1 MNTLPIGYLIGLAVL
16 AFPVLRM
23 PRLPMSLGTTVF
35 LLNMSINELPV
46 LAVLAFSASTGLALA
61 EGDLTAPIA
70 VGAAAL
76 AAACL
81 AVSVWRGTR
90 TLSVVRRAMGSI
102 EVSGRL
108 PMWRI
113 LFLPF
118 RVRPR
123 GVERVANLSYGPF
136 GVRNQMDLYR
146 HRDTM
151 AGAPV
156 LIHFHGGYYRG
167 GHKSSQSMPML
178 HHLAARGWVTI
189 SANYRLRPSAGF
201 EDHVVDVKRLVAW
214 VREHGHE
221 WGADPDRI
229 ILSGSSAGA
238 HMSLMAAFTDGDP
251 DYQPGFED
259 VDTSVSAVVALGG
272 YLRRYFD
279 GRPETSPT
287 ECVRPDAPPVMVV
300 HGHHDSVVPVDDA
313 RDLARRLREVSEQS
327 VVYAELP
334 GGQHGFDLFY
344 SPRFAAVIKG
354 AEAFAAR
361 AFTVGES
368 RAASS

>member
-1 MNTLPIGYLIGLAVL
+1 MSLPIGYLIGLAVL
-16 AFPVLRM
+16 AFPALRM

-35 LLNMSINELPV
+35 LLSMSINELPV
-46 LAVLAFSASTGLALA
+46 LVVLAFGASTGLALA
-61 EGDLTAPIA
+61 EGDLDSAIA

-76 AAACL
+76 AAACV
-81 AVSVWRGTR
+81 AVSIWRGTR
-90 TLSVVRRAMGSI
+90 TLAVVRRAMGSI
-102 EVSGRL
+102 QVSGRL
-108 PMWRI
+108 PLWRI

-123 GVERVANLSYGPF
+123 SVERIANLSYGPF
-136 GVRNQMDLYR
+136 GKRNRMDLYR
-146 HRDTM
+146 RKGTV

-156 LIHFHGGYYRG
+156 LIHFHGGYYTG
-167 GHKSSQSMPML
+167 GHKSSQSVPML
-178 HHLAARGWVTI
+178 HRLAERGWVCI
-189 SANYRLRPSAGF
+189 SANYRLRPDAGF

-229 ILSGSSAGA
+229 VLSGSSAGA
-238 HMSLMAAFTDGDP
+238 HMSLMAAFTEGDLS
-251 DYQPGFED
+251 YQPGFEE

-287 ECVRPDAPPVMVV
+287 ECARPDAPPVMVV
-300 HGHHDSVVPVDDA
+300 HGDHDSVVPVADA
-313 RDLARRLREVSEQS
+313 RRFAERLRETSKQT

-334 GGQHGFDLFY
+334 GGQHGFDLYY
-344 SPRFAAVIKG
+344 SPRFGAVING
-354 AEAFAAR
+354 VEAFAAR
-361 AFTVGES
+361 AFAVGEP
-368 RAASS
+368 RA